1 MDKLLMKAKI
11 KGVLVCCLF
20 FLVSGCGLLPREEA
34 ALKPPLVKPVKQNFE
49 VMEVKMGSI
58 TKELKNSAIFVSSK
72 KQDLF
77 FKQSG
82 SRLQSIHVKLGD
94 KVKKGDVVAQ
104 LDPEDWEN
112 RIFVQKLM
120 KEKAAIVYNQE
131 LQRNPNDTVSLRLKR
146 IDVDL
151 AQNELNRLNEQLD
164 KTKLVSAIEGDV
176 TYIADLKEGDY
187 IPAFTTI
194 ASISDPKQ
202 VQLESQFSNRTDLGA
217 VNVGMNVDVDI
228 DSKKYKGH
236 VLQSPSSAPVVADK
250 DQQERNSSLI
260 IVGVEGL
267 PDDIGLGKYADI
279 IIILEHKEK
288 TLIIPRTAL
297 SSFIGREFVHVLE
310 GESRKELDVEKG
322 IVSSTE
328 VEITKGLKEGQKVII
343 NNN

>member
-1 MDKLLMKAKI
+1 MGKLLMKAKI
-11 KGVLVCCLF
+11 IMVGCLLF
-20 FLVSGCGLLPREEA
+20 MVSGCGLLPKEDA
-34 ALKPPLVKPVKQNFE
+34 ALKPAKQNFE
-49 VMEVKMGSI
+49 VMEVKRGPI
-58 TKELKNSAIFVSSK
+58 TKELKNSASFISSK
-72 KQDLF
+72 KQELF

-82 SRLQSIHVKLGD
+82 SRLQSIQVKLGD

-104 LDPEDWEN
+104 LDPEDLEN

-120 KEKAAIVYNQE
+120 KEKAMIFYDQE
-131 LQRNPNDTVSLRLKR
+131 LQRNPNDKVSLRLKK

-164 KTKLVSAIEGDV
+164 KTKLTSLIDGEV

-194 ASISDPKQ
+194 ASISDPNQ
-202 VQLESQFSNRTDLGA
+202 VQLESQFTNKSDLIA
-217 VNVGMNVDVDI
+217 VNVGMNVDVII
-228 DSKKYKGH
+228 DSKTYKGH

-250 DQQERNSSLI
+250 DQQERNASLL
-260 IVGVEGL
+260 IVGVDGL
-267 PDDIGLGKYADI
+267 PAGIGLGDFADLV
-279 IIILEHKEK
+279 IILEHKEN
-288 TLIIPRTAL
+288 TIIIPRTAL
-297 SSFIGREFVHVLE
+297 SSFLGREFVHILE

-328 VEITKGLKEGQKVII
+328 IEITKGLKEGQKVII